1 MTSTTRPFDGRDLNL
16 AARATRDVLDALLAE
31 AGIDFEQWVTLRTV
45 GLAGGIDTA
54 RLRSEIAADLRISPQ
69 AADDLVS
76 RLLGSGRAEERDGHT
91 VLTPDGRARFDRLQR
106 AMGAA
111 TADLYAGI
119 AEADLAATARVLREV
134 TDRAAARVSSRAAG
148 D

>member
-1 MTSTTRPFDGRDLNL
+1 MTSTAPPFTGRDLNL

-31 AGIDFEQWVTLRTV
+31 ERIDFHQSVTLRTV
-45 GLAGGIDTA
+45 GLAGAVDTA
-54 RLRSEIAADLRISPQ
+54 GLRPRIAADLRVSAQ

-76 RLLGSGRAEERDGHT
+76 WLLSTGLAEQRDGQT

-106 AMGAA
+106 TIGAA
-111 TADLYAGI
+111 TAELYAGI
-119 AEADLAATARVLREV
+119 PPADLAATARVLRQL
-134 TDRAAARVSSRAAG
+134 TDRAAARVDGGAAR